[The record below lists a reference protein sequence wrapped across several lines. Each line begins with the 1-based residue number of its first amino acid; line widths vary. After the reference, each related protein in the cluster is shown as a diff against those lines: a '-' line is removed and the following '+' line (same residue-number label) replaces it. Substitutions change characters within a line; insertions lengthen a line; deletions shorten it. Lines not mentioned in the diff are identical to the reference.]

1 LSCCCCCCLLPHC
14 LVLETSLS
22 TQVSMEAPIPCVGDD
37 VSLPCTNV
45 VHPDCSSTAWLF
57 SRTESHSA
65 TEKVFQGKI
74 QNEGNE
80 GSERL
85 GVGSDCSLRVR
96 NIGAEDTGV
105 YVCRQY
111 LTDGR
116 AHLGEDTTVYLS
128 VLTISMSTPETDLKH
143 PRNVTLRCSLLTYGG
158 PVTCDS
164 FVRDIVRVSWVNE
177 TGGELQGD
185 SRYQVT
191 RVSGCDITLTVKL
204 WRKDKNRKWWCQL
217 TEGTRKTFVYL
228 TSKVSGGTMDP
239 VGTIITAPQQPIDGQ
254 SPPKPHSGTNNINEL
269 PISRIVL
276 CVALPLMVIVYA
288 VYTTRR
294 NRLLAEVS
302 SVIEL

>member
-1 LSCCCCCCLLPHC
+1 MQRGEGLGGRLSAVAALALDVDPTSPQFLSASSTAPVASYERQPSPPTVDPSHGSQMDGRFWQRRTDERLRLLRSVNGGSH
-14 LVLETSLS
+14 SLYS
-22 TQVSMEAPIPCVGDD
+22 SVGDD

-45 VHPDCSSTAWLF
+45 VHPDCSSTVWLF

-80 GSERL
+80 GSESP

-96 NIGAEDTGV
+96 NIGTEDTGV

-111 LTDGR
+111 PTDGR
-116 AHLGEDTTVYLS
+116 VLS
-128 VLTISMSTPETDLKH
+128 ANICGPLTF
-143 PRNVTLRCSLLTYGG
+143 
-158 PVTCDS
+158 DS

-228 TSKVSGGTMDP
+228 TSKVS
-239 VGTIITAPQQPIDGQ
+239 A
-254 SPPKPHSGTNNINEL
+254 
-269 PISRIVL
+269 
-276 CVALPLMVIVYA
+276 
-288 VYTTRR
+288 
-294 NRLLAEVS
+294 
-302 SVIEL
+302 

>member
-1 LSCCCCCCLLPHC
+1 SCCCCCCCLLPRC
-14 LVLETSLS
+14 FVLGSHSLYS
-22 TQVSMEAPIPCVGDD
+22 SVGDD

-45 VHPDCSSTAWLF
+45 VHPDCSSTVWLF

-105 YVCRQY
+105 YKN
-111 LTDGR
+111 
-116 AHLGEDTTVYLS
+116 TTVYLS

-158 PVTCDS
+158 PVTCNS

-254 SPPKPHSGTNNINEL
+254 SPPKPSHSGTNNINEL

-294 NRLLAEVS
+294 NRPLAEVS

>member
-1 LSCCCCCCLLPHC
+1 MELLISTA
-14 LVLETSLS
+14 LLLTGVNGGSLS
-22 TQVSMEAPIPCVGDD
+22 LYSSVGDD

-45 VHPDCSSTAWLF
+45 VNPDCSSTVWLY
-57 SRTESHSA
+57 SSTWSHSA
-65 TEKVFQGKI
+65 TEKVFQGEI
-74 QNEGNE
+74 QNGGNE
-80 GSERL
+80 SSERL
-85 GVGSDCSLRVR
+85 RVGSDCSLRVR

-111 LTDGR
+111 FTDGS

-164 FVRDIVRVSWVNE
+164 FIRDIIRVNWVNE

-191 RVSGCDITLTVKL
+191 RASGCDITLTVKL
-204 WRKDKNRKWWCQL
+204 RRNDNNRKWWCQL

-254 SPPKPHSGTNNINEL
+254 SPSKPSHSGTNHINEL

-294 NRLLAEVS
+294 NRPLAEVS
-302 SVIEL
+302 SGIEL

>member
-1 LSCCCCCCLLPHC
+1 VLS
-14 LVLETSLS
+14 
-22 TQVSMEAPIPCVGDD
+22 A
-37 VSLPCTNV
+37 
-45 VHPDCSSTAWLF
+45 
-57 SRTESHSA
+57 
-65 TEKVFQGKI
+65 
-74 QNEGNE
+74 
-80 GSERL
+80 
-85 GVGSDCSLRVR
+85 
-96 NIGAEDTGV
+96 NICGP
-105 YVCRQY
+105 
-111 LTDGR
+111 LTF
-116 AHLGEDTTVYLS
+116 
-128 VLTISMSTPETDLKH
+128 
-143 PRNVTLRCSLLTYGG
+143 
-158 PVTCDS
+158 DS

-204 WRKDKNRKWWCQL
+204 SRKDKNRKWCCQL

-239 VGTIITAPQQPIDGQ
+239 VRTIITAPQQPIDGQ
-254 SPPKPHSGTNNINEL
+254 SPPKPSHSGTNNINEL

-294 NRLLAEVS
+294 NRPLAEVS

>member
-1 LSCCCCCCLLPHC
+1 MQLEGNKAVRLLKLQLLNLQLSVSPLRYRQPS
-14 LVLETSLS
+14 LVTCDGKPIAFSSQALNPTEQRYSVGKRVNGGSHSLYS
-22 TQVSMEAPIPCVGDD
+22 SVGDD
-37 VSLPCTNV
+37 VSLP
-45 VHPDCSSTAWLF
+45 W
-57 SRTESHSA
+57 
-65 TEKVFQGKI
+65 KI

-96 NIGAEDTGV
+96 NIGADDTGV

-128 VLTISMSTPETDLKH
+128 VLTISMSTPETDQKH
-143 PRNVTLRCSLLTYGG
+143 PTNVTLRCSLLTYGG

-164 FVRDIVRVSWVNE
+164 FVRDIVSVSWVNE

-228 TSKVSGGTMDP
+228 TSKVSG
-239 VGTIITAPQQPIDGQ
+239 
-254 SPPKPHSGTNNINEL
+254 TNNINEL

-294 NRLLAEVS
+294 NRPLAEVS
-302 SVIEL
+302 SGIEL